1 MELLEKILNPENLNK
16 AYKKVYQ
23 NKGASGVD
31 GITVEEIADYIKDNK
46 ERITN
51 QIRNRKYKPQPVR
64 RVQIPKENGKKRNLG
79 IPTVMDRIIQ
89 QAMVQVISPIYEKQ
103 FNNNSYGFRPGRS
116 CEQAVIKALEY
127 LNDGYDW
134 IVDIDLEK
142 FFDTVNQDRLITII
156 RRTIK
161 DGDVVSLI
169 RKYLSAG
176 VMENG
181 EIKPT
186 EKGTPQGGNLSPL
199 LSNIMLNEL
208 DKELEARGLNF
219 VRYADDCIILVK
231 SEKAANRVLNS
242 ITKYIEKKLGLKVN
256 AEKSKVTRPT
266 KTKYLGFSFWA
277 TKGGKWKPKPH
288 IKSYQKLKRK
298 LKQLTDRSWSISLD
312 NRIKQINYLIRGWI
326 NYFRI
331 ANMKCAIAKI
341 DEHLRTRIRVIIWKQ
356 WKRITP
362 REKALIK
369 LGIEPKLAHQ
379 VACTRKGYYQICKTT
394 YVQFTIN
401 IERLRKRGLVF
412 LLDQYTKV
420 HIECTD

>member
-1 MELLEKILNPENLNK
+1 MELLEEILNPENLNK

-31 GITVEEIADYIKDNK
+31 GVTVEEIADYIKDNK
-46 ERITN
+46 ERIIN
-51 QIRNRKYKPQPVR
+51 QIRKRKYKPQPVR

-89 QAMVQVISPIYEKQ
+89 QAIVQVISPIFEEQ
-103 FNNNSYGFRPGRS
+103 FNDNSYGFRPGRS

-181 EIKPT
+181 VLKPT
-186 EKGTPQGGNLSPL
+186 EQGTPQGGNLSPL

-231 SEKAANRVLNS
+231 SEKAADRVLSS

-256 AEKSKVTRPT
+256 AEKSKVTRST

-298 LKQLTDRSWSISLD
+298 LKQLTDRSWNISLD
-312 NRIKQINYLIRGWI
+312 NRIKQINYLVRGWV

-331 ANMKCAIAKI
+331 ANMKSAITEI
-341 DEHLRTRIRVIIWKQ
+341 DKHLRTRIRVIIWKQ
-356 WKRITP
+356 WKIPKRRT
-362 REKALIK
+362 KALIQ
-369 LGIEPKLAHQ
+369 LGVKPELAKTISY
-379 VACTRKGYYQICKTT
+379 TRKGYQLICKTDWLK
-394 YVQFTIN
+394 FAIN

-412 LLDQYTKV
+412 LLDQYEKV
-420 HIECTD
+420 HI

>member
-1 MELLEKILNPENLNK
+1 MELLEEILNPENLNK
-16 AYKKVYQ
+16 AYKRVYQ
-23 NKGASGVD
+23 NKGTSGVD
-31 GITVEEIADYIKDNK
+31 GVTVEEIADYIKDNK
-46 ERITN
+46 EVIVN
-51 QIRNRKYKPQPVR
+51 QIRKRRYKPQPVR

-89 QAMVQVISPIYEKQ
+89 QAMVQVLSPIFEKQ
-103 FNNNSYGFRPGRS
+103 FNDNSYGFRPGRS

-134 IVDIDLEK
+134 IVDINLEK
-142 FFDTVNQDRLITII
+142 SFDTVNQDRLITII
-156 RRTIK
+156 RKTIK
-161 DGDVVSLI
+161 DGEVVSLI

-176 VMENG
+176 AMENG
-181 EIKPT
+181 VVKPT
-186 EKGTPQGGNLSPL
+186 PKGTPQGGNLSPL

-231 SEKAANRVLNS
+231 SEKAANRVLSS

-266 KTKYLGFSFWA
+266 KTKYLGFSFWT

-298 LKQLTDRSWSISLD
+298 LKKLTDRSWSISLD
-312 NRIKQINYLIRGWI
+312 NRIKQINYLIRGWV

-331 ANMKCAIAKI
+331 ANMRQVII
-341 DEHLRTRIRVIIWKQ
+341 DIDKHLRTRIRVIIWKQ
-356 WKRITP
+356 WKKITK
-362 REKALIK
+362 RYKALRQLEVSHEI
-369 LGIEPKLAHQ
+369 AF
-379 VACTRKGYYQICKTT
+379 ACANTRKGYYQICKTT
-394 YVQFTIN
+394 YIQFAIN

>member
-1 MELLEKILNPENLNK
+1 MELLEEILNPENLNK
-16 AYKKVYQ
+16 AYKRVYQ
-23 NKGASGVD
+23 NKGTSGVD
-31 GITVEEIADYIKDNK
+31 GVTVEEIADYIKDNK
-46 ERITN
+46 EVIVN
-51 QIRNRKYKPQPVR
+51 QIRKRRYKPQPVR

-89 QAMVQVISPIYEKQ
+89 QAMVQVLSPIFEKQ
-103 FNNNSYGFRPGRS
+103 FNDNSYGFRAGRS

-156 RRTIK
+156 RKTIK
-161 DGDVVSLI
+161 DGEVVSLI

-176 VMENG
+176 AMENG
-181 EIKPT
+181 VVKPT
-186 EKGTPQGGNLSPL
+186 PKGTPQGGNLSPL

-231 SEKAANRVLNS
+231 SEKAANRVLSS

-266 KTKYLGFSFWA
+266 KTKYLGFSFWT

-298 LKQLTDRSWSISLD
+298 LKKLTDRSWSISLD
-312 NRIKQINYLIRGWI
+312 NRIKQINYLIRGWV

-331 ANMKCAIAKI
+331 ANMRQVII
-341 DEHLRTRIRVIIWKQ
+341 DIDKHLRTRIRVIIWKQ
-356 WKRITP
+356 WKKITK
-362 REKALIK
+362 RYKALRQLEVSHEI
-369 LGIEPKLAHQ
+369 AF
-379 VACTRKGYYQICKTT
+379 ACANTRKGYYQICKTT
-394 YVQFTIN
+394 YIQFAIN

>member
-1 MELLEKILNPENLNK
+1 MELLEEILNPENLNK
-16 AYKKVYQ
+16 AYKRVYQ

-31 GITVEEIADYIKDNK
+31 GVTVEEIAEYIKDNK
-46 ERITN
+46 KVIIN
-51 QIRNRKYKPQPVR
+51 QIRKRKYKPQPVR

-89 QAMVQVISPIYEKQ
+89 QAMVQVLSPIFEKQ
-103 FNNNSYGFRPGRS
+103 FNDNSYGFRPGRS

-156 RRTIK
+156 RKTIK
-161 DGDVVSLI
+161 DGEVVSLI

-181 EIKPT
+181 VVKPT
-186 EKGTPQGGNLSPL
+186 PKGTPQGGNLSPL

-231 SEKAANRVLNS
+231 SEKAANRVLSS

-266 KTKYLGFSFWA
+266 KTKYLGFSFWT

-298 LKQLTDRSWSISLD
+298 LKKLTDRSWSISLD
-312 NRIKQINYLIRGWI
+312 NRIKQINYLIRGWV

-331 ANMKCAIAKI
+331 ANMRQVII
-341 DEHLRTRIRVIIWKQ
+341 DIDKHLRTRIRVIIWKQ
-356 WKRITP
+356 WKKITK
-362 REKALIK
+362 RYKALRQLEVSHEI
-369 LGIEPKLAHQ
+369 AF
-379 VACTRKGYYQICKTT
+379 ACANTRKGYYQICKTT
-394 YVQFTIN
+394 YIQFAIN

>member
-1 MELLEKILNPENLNK
+1 MELLEEILNPENLNK
-16 AYKKVYQ
+16 AYKRVYQ

-31 GITVEEIADYIKDNK
+31 GVTVEEIAEYIKDNK
-46 ERITN
+46 KVIIN
-51 QIRNRKYKPQPVR
+51 QIRKRKYKPQPVR

-89 QAMVQVISPIYEKQ
+89 QAMVQVLSPIYEEQ
-103 FNNNSYGFRPGRS
+103 FNDNSYGFRPGRS

-156 RRTIK
+156 RKTIR
-161 DGDVVSLI
+161 DGEVVSLI

-181 EIKPT
+181 VVKPT
-186 EKGTPQGGNLSPL
+186 PKGTPQGGNLSPL

-231 SEKAANRVLNS
+231 SEKAANRVLSS

-312 NRIKQINYLIRGWI
+312 NRIKQINYLIRGWV

-331 ANMKCAIAKI
+331 ANMRQTIIEI
-341 DEHLRTRIRVIIWKQ
+341 DKHLRTRIRMIIWKQ
-356 WKRITP
+356 WKKITK
-362 REKALIK
+362 RYKALRQ
-369 LGIEPKLAHQ
+369 LGVSHEIAF
-379 VACTRKGYYQICKTT
+379 ACANTRKGYYQICKTT
-394 YVQFTIN
+394 YIQFAIN

-420 HIECTD
+420 HIECTN

>member
-1 MELLEKILNPENLNK
+1 MELLEEILNPENLNK
-16 AYKKVYQ
+16 AYKRVYQ
-23 NKGASGVD
+23 NKGTSGVD
-31 GITVEEIADYIKDNK
+31 GVTVEEIADYIKDNK
-46 ERITN
+46 EVIVN
-51 QIRNRKYKPQPVR
+51 QIRKRRYKPQPVR

-89 QAMVQVISPIYEKQ
+89 QAMVQVLSPIFEKQ
-103 FNNNSYGFRPGRS
+103 FNDNSYGFRPGMS

-156 RRTIK
+156 RKTIK
-161 DGDVVSLI
+161 DGEVVSLI

-181 EIKPT
+181 VVKPT
-186 EKGTPQGGNLSPL
+186 PKGTPQGGNLSPL

-231 SEKAANRVLNS
+231 SEKAANRVLSS

-266 KTKYLGFSFWA
+266 KTKYLGFSFWT

-298 LKQLTDRSWSISLD
+298 LKKLTDRSWSISLD
-312 NRIKQINYLIRGWI
+312 NRIKQINYLIRGWV

-331 ANMKCAIAKI
+331 ANMRQVII
-341 DEHLRTRIRVIIWKQ
+341 DIDKHLRTRIRVIIWKQ
-356 WKRITP
+356 WKKITK
-362 REKALIK
+362 RYKALRQLEVSHEI
-369 LGIEPKLAHQ
+369 AF
-379 VACTRKGYYQICKTT
+379 ACANTRKGYYQIGKTT
-394 YVQFTIN
+394 YIQFAIN